1 MSVSGEIL
9 GYDVNGLPLRKG
21 DKAFFVE
28 QPPLATAESK
38 PIERPVTITGAPGTN
53 SVKRA
58 SLSAL
63 ADGQVEVD
71 VADFD
76 GDYMTCPPGKL
87 RKAQIEA
94 TPEEDEE
101 WQAMEERQKR
111 SKYHVQIRP
120 GVYVDVYDVLHAF
133 GVTNP
138 GDQHAIKKMLM
149 PGKRGHKDAIQ
160 DRREAIQSLE
170 RAIELEAR
178 Q

>member
-1 MSVSGEIL
+1 MDMHEDLRWLAENVAEWKL
-9 GYDVNGLPLRKG
+9 G
-21 DKAFFVE
+21 
-28 QPPLATAESK
+28 ATAVQKFGGSVDWLTKSLKDLGGVGELCFT
-38 PIERPVTITGAPGTN
+38 PDQWQAARQQLEDERINNIARNGN
-53 SVKRA
+53 
-58 SLSAL
+58 
-63 ADGQVEVD
+63 
-71 VADFD
+71 D
-76 GDYMTCPPGKL
+76 GDQY
-87 RKAQIEA
+87 A
-94 TPEEDEE
+94 TPEEDEA
-101 WQAMEERQKR
+101 WQAMDEKQKR

-170 RAIELEAR
+170 RAIELEEG

>member
-1 MSVSGEIL
+1 MSV
-9 GYDVNGLPLRKG
+9 NANAK
-21 DKAFFVE
+21 
-28 QPPLATAESK
+28 
-38 PIERPVTITGAPGTN
+38 RPDWAGAPEWANWLAQDENGKWFWFEREPKPVGN
-53 SVKRA
+53 KFD
-58 SLSAL
+58 
-63 ADGQVEVD
+63 ADGLIAHARTDGSPSPLWEMTKEERRPFDEV
-71 VADFD
+71 
-76 GDYMTCPPGKL
+76 
-87 RKAQIEA
+87 

-101 WQAMEERQKR
+101 WQAMGERQKR

-170 RAIELEAR
+170 WAIELEGG

>member
-1 MSVSGEIL
+1 MSVNNEQWSEWLEWSGGECQ
-9 GYDVNGLPLRKG
+9 VP
-21 DKAFFVE
+21 
-28 QPPLATAESK
+28 
-38 PIERPVTITGAPGTN
+38 
-53 SVKRA
+53 
-58 SLSAL
+58 
-63 ADGQVEVD
+63 DGSDCQVRFRCGEE
-71 VADFD
+71 D
-76 GDYMTCPPGKL
+76 GDGSPELWDWSHSGHAADIIAYRYRLDNADERINNIARNGNDGDHY
-87 RKAQIEA
+87 A

-101 WQAMEERQKR
+101 WQAMEGRQKR

-149 PGKRGHKDAIQ
+149 PGKRGHKDAIE

-170 RAIELEAR
+170 RAIELEGR